1 MQKVFSS
8 GMDMDDLPCLRPYL
22 LAAGLCW
29 LFFLIPFVSVVFAPI
44 VDLPQQ
50 VHQIKLWLQ
59 YNPRSDEYVVFWWY
73 PNHLSYLFL
82 RMGWFVAGP
91 LGAGRIGMW
100 FLSAFWLFSFFLLGW
115 RLAKAPWMLVL
126 ASFLF
131 FNSSMYWG
139 FYSFLTGQAA
149 LFLLLAWWFSPVKS
163 SPRHQFFY
171 GLCFSLLLYFS
182 HVFVWGVAVVCMVVL
197 FLLSWRDWRISSVR
211 LLGYLSLTP
220 LVFVWFFHYQK
231 IMADQSL
238 PTVWKIPLL
247 VRLTPAFFFYHTGGL
262 QGGIEETYLVFLLVL
277 FIVFAFSLSFK
288 KSERSSAAFG
298 FPIFALFLLFLSF
311 FLFFPTTHR
320 QTFLFAERWHV
331 LVVVFFLFV
340 WRSPINRHI
349 GLLGGALICLFG
361 VLLFTANQ
369 WRKIEKQDFSGLA
382 SAASRLP
389 DRSRLL
395 ALDTRSISSHLK
407 LSRSFLNTFAYA
419 AILEK
424 DVRLFTSFADHYS
437 SLVVHNPFLPK
448 NRARR
453 KQVLWLSEANWLPLQ
468 FFQRRH
474 VHSFSHI
481 LVLAEPD
488 MHEFVRFRY
497 QLDPLTTQGLWRLY
511 RPQKPLSQSAAS
523 LPTSPPASR
532 HSTTKP

>member
-1 MQKVFSS
+1 MRKVFSS
-8 GMDMDDLPCLRPYL
+8 GADMDGLPSLSPYL
-22 LAAGLCW
+22 LAAGFCW

-100 FLSAFWLFSFFLLGW
+100 FLSGFWLFSFFLLGW

-131 FNSSMYWG
+131 FNASMYWG

-163 SPRHQFFY
+163 SLLHQFFY
-171 GLCFSLLLYFS
+171 GLCFSLLLYLS
-182 HVFVWGVAVVCMVVL
+182 HVFVWGIAVVCMVVL
-197 FLLSWRDWRISSVR
+197 FLLFWRDWRISCVR
-211 LLGYLSLTP
+211 ILGYLSLTP
-220 LVFVWFFHYQK
+220 LIFLWFFHYQK
-231 IMADQSL
+231 IMADRSL
-238 PTVWKIPLL
+238 PTIWKIPLL

-262 QGGIEETYLVFLLVL
+262 QGGVEEAYLVFLLVL
-277 FIVFAFSLSFK
+277 FIVVAFSFSLS
-288 KSERSSAAFG
+288 KSEHRAAFLDVR
-298 FPIFALFLLFLSF
+298 IFGLFLLFLSF

-331 LVVVFFLFV
+331 LVVVFFLLA
-340 WRSPINRHI
+340 WRSSQNQRLQLFL
-349 GLLGGALICLFG
+349 GAFAFLLS
-361 VLLFTANQ
+361 VLLFTAHR
-369 WRKIEKQDFSGLA
+369 WRKMEHQDFSGLA
-382 SAASRLP
+382 SAVSRLP
-389 DRSRLL
+389 DRSSLL

-511 RPQKPLSQSAAS
+511 RPQRPPSQNAAS
-523 LPTSPPASR
+523 SPTSSPTSR
-532 HSTTKP
+532 YGAKKP